1 MWRRIPVTSS
11 TVTILFLKEIKA
23 LFVFACTHMLLHHN
37 NSPVFFVGDEAP
49 ERIHYLRI
57 FRATAIAP
65 SRARATRQNKL
76 RFLNIAD
83 IVFGVA

>member
-1 MWRRIPVTSS
+1 
-11 TVTILFLKEIKA
+11 
-23 LFVFACTHMLLHHN
+23 MLSLSLRTLICFSIIN